1 MIRKWIEMIEEQL
14 VLKQG
19 SPSKGQDMELSGTSS
34 DSDRALPWAFH
45 MAWPGW
51 VEVAR
56 LASLPQVEKM
66 ENHWLQQVGDVP
78 PSR

>member
-34 DSDRALPWAFH
+34 DSDRALP
-45 MAWPGW
+45 
-51 VEVAR
+51 
-56 LASLPQVEKM
+56 
-66 ENHWLQQVGDVP
+66 
-78 PSR
+78 